1 MEYTV
6 KIDKQGRLVI
16 PSPIRE
22 ALGLKGSGEAII
34 RLNGLKLVIEIVN
47 KDLEKKVEEWKKTT
61 LSLHAEPF
69 TEEIKESWKWIN
81 HEYAKRKLGI
91 R

>member
-6 KIDKQGRLVI
+6 NVDKQGRLVI

-22 ALGLKGSGEAII
+22 ALGLRGGGKAII
-34 RLNGLKLVIEIVN
+34 RLDGLKVVIEIVD
-47 KDLEKKVEEWKKTT
+47 KGLERKVEEWEKTT

-69 TEEIKESWKWIN
+69 TEKVEESWEWMSR
-81 HEYAKRKLGI
+81 EYARRKLGLC
-91 R
+91 